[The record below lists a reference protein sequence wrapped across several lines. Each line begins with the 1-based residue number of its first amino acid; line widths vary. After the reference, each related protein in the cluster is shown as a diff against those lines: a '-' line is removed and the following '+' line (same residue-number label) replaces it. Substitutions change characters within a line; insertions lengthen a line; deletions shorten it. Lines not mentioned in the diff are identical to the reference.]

1 MDPSSTYH
9 DSQSGGTRARRR
21 RILASFGQD
30 NEPVHRHPIRRRRR
44 DVLRRRAVYAI
55 AVIVILALVFELVAI
70 VVTRR

>member
-1 MDPSSTYH
+1 LDPSSTY
-9 DSQSGGTRARRR
+9 DTSQSVGTRDRRR

-55 AVIVILALVFELVAI
+55 AAVAILVLAFELVAI
-70 VVTRR
+70 VVTRS